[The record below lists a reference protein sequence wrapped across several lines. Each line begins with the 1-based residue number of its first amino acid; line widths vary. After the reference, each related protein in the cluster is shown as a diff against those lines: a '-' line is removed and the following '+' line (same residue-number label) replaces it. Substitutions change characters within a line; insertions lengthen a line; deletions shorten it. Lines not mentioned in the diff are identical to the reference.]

1 MVKLYNAQIGNEIFP
16 IKDYNLYELE
26 QAINAGKVIAIADD
40 GSLVAVEMKVYGGIE
55 VGGEKVETLQEAFNI
70 GGEVKLFADVVI
82 TEQVNVAK
90 EVVLNLNGHNVVAEF
105 EHNSGAI
112 NVAHGGKLTI
122 KGMGCVD
129 APKCICA
136 ISMTT
141 KGDTNDAEVAEL
153 VVENG
158 IIRGCNYAVSG
169 NGNKGRDNTKVTVNG
184 GELTMVATSGAG
196 IYNPQKGD
204 VIINGGLIEGI
215 TGIEMRS
222 GYLEVNGGTI
232 VGHGIPAK
240 STPNGNGVTSIGC
253 GVAVAQHTTE
263 NGVETVINGGLLKGY
278 SALYQSNPQQ
288 NNSDLVNMTVNTGVF
303 YAINGGS
310 MPVYSEDKTGFVKGG
325 TFVPAVEEKYMA

>member
-1 MVKLYNAQIGNEIFP
+1 MQ
-16 IKDYNLYELE
+16 
-26 QAINAGKVIAIADD
+26 
-40 GSLVAVEMKVYGGIE
+40 SLP
-55 VGGEKVETLQEAFNI
+55 
-70 GGEVKLFADVVI
+70 VV
-82 TEQVNVAK
+82 
-90 EVVLNLNGHNVVAEF
+90 
-105 EHNSGAI
+105 
-112 NVAHGGKLTI
+112 
-122 KGMGCVD
+122 
-129 APKCICA
+129 
-136 ISMTT
+136 
-141 KGDTNDAEVAEL
+141 TNDAEVAEL

>member
-1 MVKLYNAQIGNEIFP
+1 MVKLYNAEIGNEIFP

-40 GSLVAVEMKVYGGIE
+40 GSLVAVEMKAYGGIE

-90 EVVLNLNGHNVVAEF
+90 KVVLNLNGHNVVAEF

-158 IIRGCNYAVSG
+158 VIRGCNYAVSG
-169 NGNKGRDNTKVTVNG
+169 NGSKGRGNTKVTVNG

-196 IYNPQKGD
+196 IYNPQEGD

-232 VGHGIPAK
+232 IGHGISAK
-240 STPNGNGVTSIGC
+240 STPNGNGTTSIGC
-253 GVAVAQHTTE
+253 GVAVA
-263 NGVETVINGGLLKGY
+263 
-278 SALYQSNPQQ
+278 
-288 NNSDLVNMTVNTGVF
+288 
-303 YAINGGS
+303 
-310 MPVYSEDKTGFVKGG
+310 
-325 TFVPAVEEKYMA
+325 